1 MPSLDYFFTQTESIE
16 GTSVSVDLGSS
27 LTYNQLMNELQF
39 QPYIFDDM
47 SIFADSSSQV
57 GQIVTKTK
65 KTSGGEVYEEVE
77 SPKISPTQ
85 YQFVI
90 DNIKLSFIPSPINS
104 LKYKVKANQSVSLWF
119 FYRHRELIDYRSK
132 NIKIPSAIN
141 NKEIMKSQSKPT
153 EKSIF
158 INPIFSLV
166 NKVGRQKKQN
176 KTIKE
181 IIGLDIKTR
190 DVSNQEVI
198 TAFED
203 SDFIELP

>member
-1 MPSLDYFFTQTESIE
+1 
-16 GTSVSVDLGSS
+16 
-27 LTYNQLMNELQF
+27 MNELQF

-47 SIFADSSSQV
+47 SIFADTSSQV
-57 GQIVTKTK
+57 SQIVTKTK
-65 KTSGGEVYEEVE
+65 KTSGGEVYEEIE
-77 SPKISPTQ
+77 FPKISPTQ

-104 LKYKVKANQSVSLWF
+104 LKYKVKANQSVSIWF
-119 FYRHRELIDYRSK
+119 FYRHRELIDYKSE
-132 NIKIPSAIN
+132 NIKVPSVIN

-153 EKSIF
+153 EISIF

-166 NKVGRQKKQN
+166 NKVGRPKKQN

>member
-1 MPSLDYFFTQTESIE
+1 MADYFFKQENTLKNSNVA
-16 GTSVSVDLGSS
+16 VSTGNS
-27 LTYNQLMNELQF
+27 LSYNELMNELQF

-47 SIFADSSSQV
+47 SIFADTSSQV
-57 GQIVTKTK
+57 SQIVTKTK
-65 KTSGGEVYEEVE
+65 KTSGGEVYEEIE
-77 SPKISPTQ
+77 FPKISPTQ

-104 LKYKVKANQSVSLWF
+104 LKYKVKANQSVSIWF
-119 FYRHRELIDYRSK
+119 FYRHRELIDYKSE
-132 NIKIPSAIN
+132 NIKVPSVIN

-153 EKSIF
+153 EISIF

-166 NKVGRQKKQN
+166 NKVGRPKKQN

>member
-1 MPSLDYFFTQTESIE
+1 MADYFFKQENTLKNSNVA
-16 GTSVSVDLGSS
+16 VSTGNS
-27 LTYNQLMNELQF
+27 LSYNELMNELQF

-47 SIFADSSSQV
+47 SIFADTSSQV
-57 GQIVTKTK
+57 SQIVTKTK
-65 KTSGGEVYEEVE
+65 KTSGGEVYEEIE
-77 SPKISPTQ
+77 FPKISPTQ

-104 LKYKVKANQSVSLWF
+104 LKYKVKANQSVSIWF
-119 FYRHRELIDYRSK
+119 FYRHRELIDYKSE
-132 NIKIPSAIN
+132 NIKVPSAIN

-153 EKSIF
+153 EISIF

-166 NKVGRQKKQN
+166 NKVGRPKKQN